1 MSVSDT
7 LLNDYKINIC
17 FRMDENLRMVDLALK
32 KVDDSELWQ
41 KPNSKLNSIGN
52 LILHLCG
59 NIVQY
64 IHSGIGGLEDVR
76 QRDAEFDTHHEIGKS
91 QLLARLNKTVSEAK
105 EYVHLTELDAYLR
118 IREIQGFKL
127 SGLGAVL
134 HVVEHFSYHT
144 GQIAFWVKYLK
155 DEDLKYYDNLDL
167 NILNQ

>member
-1 MSVSDT
+1 MDVRVT
-7 LLNDYKINIC
+7 LLDDYKKNIC
-17 FRMDENLRMVDLALK
+17 FRIDENLRMIELALK

-64 IHSGIGGLEDVR
+64 IHSGIGDLEDVR
-76 QRDAEFDTHHEIGKS
+76 QRDAEFDKRYEIGKV

-105 EYVHLTELDAYLR
+105 EYMHSTDLENYLK
-118 IREIQGFKL
+118 IREIQGFEL

-134 HVVEHFSYHT
+134 HVVEHLSYHT

-155 DEDLKYYDNLDL
+155 DEDLKFYDNMDL
-167 NILNQ
+167 NTLNQ